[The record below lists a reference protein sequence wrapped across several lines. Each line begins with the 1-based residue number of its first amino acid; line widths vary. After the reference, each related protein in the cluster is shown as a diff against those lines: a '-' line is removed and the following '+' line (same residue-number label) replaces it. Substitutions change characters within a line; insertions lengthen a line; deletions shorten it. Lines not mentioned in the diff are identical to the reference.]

1 MLDQVNCEHS
11 WIYFK
16 EGIGTQ
22 YRCTSCNKG
31 FFDTESVVTPREG
44 WVEVFSL
51 KEMTYT
57 LVDPKVEVK

>member
-1 MLDQVNCEHS
+1 MLVQENCEHS

-16 EGIGTQ
+16 EGIATQ

-31 FFDTESVVTPREG
+31 FFDADSTVTPREG

-57 LVDPKVEVK
+57 LEIK